1 MKRKQVA
8 CTNENAV
15 SGVSEMS
22 SIIWHRYFFLLTNF
36 LPLAYKG
43 TDRMNHSPR
52 KNMGGLL
59 HLEMDGFLKFF
70 QGLKVIHRIL
80 AYNLHA

>member
-8 CTNENAV
+8 CTNEDAV
-15 SGVSEMS
+15 SGVSEVS

-43 TDRMNHSPR
+43 ADGMNES
-52 KNMGGLL
+52 
-59 HLEMDGFLKFF
+59 
-70 QGLKVIHRIL
+70 
-80 AYNLHA
+80 